1 VKCYEY
7 FSFDITKS
15 CSENAGQQ
23 AWSYEGFAFDATP
36 TILEVTHG
44 DGSAL
49 LETYSIRA
57 EIAAEK
63 GRASESYA
71 DLVTSIKNRRPK
83 NITVLH
89 VGTDEVA
96 FLVFTD
102 ADDKQILGVIPG
114 HTTQR
119 PAGH

>member
-1 VKCYEY
+1 MSSSALTLLNDVLKTQD
-7 FSFDITKS
+7 SRLGPLKDLLSTR
-15 CSENAGQQ
+15 Q
-23 AWSYEGFAFDATP
+23 P

-71 DLVTSIKNRRPK
+71 DLVISIKNRRPK
-83 NITVLH
+83 SITVLH
-89 VGTDEVA
+89 VGIEEAA

-102 ADDKQILGVIPG
+102 SDDKQILGVIPG
-114 HTTQR
+114 HTAPR
-119 PAGH
+119 PARTPPR